1 MKNHLE
7 LFSGT
12 HSFGKISKKHNYTVY
27 SLDKELEGNCPLK
40 SDYKSENHYK
50 IDILDFD
57 YKQYPKDF
65 FELISASPPCY
76 VWSTLRNCWIGRK
89 LKAHGDKVI
98 TKEILQEDIDKI
110 GKPIVDKTIEI
121 IKYFN
126 PKYYIIENPDRS
138 KMKHYMKEKYPE
150 YDKYYIIDYC
160 KYSNFGYQ
168 KRTRFWTNIEGF
180 TPKLCKKDC
189 KNILDNTKEKTQ
201 KLHKDRMGTSKTIID
216 NGKIIRVNTA
226 KLREKYKDFDN
237 IQIKNKKPLHKYDL
251 GSWGKVGTDQ
261 RGVGCGSNR
270 YERFRIPFKLI
281 NELLLCCY

>member
-27 SLDKELEGNCPLK
+27 SLDKELDGNCPLK
-40 SDYKSENHYK
+40 SDYKNENHHR

-65 FELISASPPCY
+65 FELITASPPCY
-76 VWSTLRNCWIGRK
+76 VWSNLRNCWIGRK
-89 LKAHGDKVI
+89 MKSHGDKVI

-138 KMKHYMKEKYPE
+138 KMKHYMKEKYAE
-150 YDKYYIIDYC
+150 YDKYYIVDYC
-160 KYSNFGYQ
+160 KYSDFGYQ

-189 KNILDNTKEKTQ
+189 ENMLNNQHNVVLGNGYEIIDGKKTICNTKEKRH
-201 KLHKDRMGTSKTIID
+201 KLHVDRLG
-216 NGKIIRVNTA
+216 NQNT
-226 KLREKYKDFDN
+226 
-237 IQIKNKKPLHKYDL
+237 LHRYNL

-270 YERFRIPFKLI
+270 FQRFRIPFKLI